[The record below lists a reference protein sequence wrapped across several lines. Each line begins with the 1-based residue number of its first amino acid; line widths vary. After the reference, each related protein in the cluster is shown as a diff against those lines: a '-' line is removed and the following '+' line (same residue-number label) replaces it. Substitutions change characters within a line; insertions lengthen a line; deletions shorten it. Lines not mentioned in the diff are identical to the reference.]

1 MICDNHEPKGSKIT
15 GQRLARL
22 KACFQDQRGLG
33 LAESVVAVAI
43 LGVAGV
49 AFVVALSAG
58 SLAVGEHNQEVVA
71 QSLVRSQLEYT
82 KSYPYDP
89 AAITYPTVAVPAD
102 YSISVAVSSVPETDT
117 DIQKITVIVS
127 REEQDIL
134 TVADYKVNR

>member
-1 MICDNHEPKGSKIT
+1 M
-15 GQRLARL
+15 
-22 KACFQDQRGLG
+22 
-33 LAESVVAVAI
+33 
-43 LGVAGV
+43 
-49 AFVVALSAG
+49 
-58 SLAVGEHNQEVVA
+58 GEHKQEVVA

-89 AAITYPTVAVPAD
+89 AATTYPTVAVPAD